1 MLRITLKSLLL
12 LVVSALVGSTVIF
25 LLLRLV
31 GGDAATVIAGTKAPP
46 EAVEAL
52 RESLGLNRPLFE
64 QYFSWLGG
72 VLTGNLGESYAARY
86 DIGQE
91 IARRLEPTL
100 TLTLGTLLVSIP
112 IALLIGLYAALNH
125 RKLRGLAV
133 DATMQVGVAIP
144 AFFIALLLVLLFAV
158 QLGWLPAAGYV
169 SIFED
174 PIANLRYMTLPVA
187 TLSVGV
193 TATFTRFVRSS
204 MIEQLNEDYMR
215 TARAKGHTQVSAALR
230 HGLRNAAVPL
240 VAISALQF
248 AALITGVIV
257 VENIFV
263 IPGLGRLLLTAVL
276 GREVIVVQSVMLVIM
291 LMILAL
297 NVATDVIYGAL
308 DPRIRQRRLIRA

>member
-1 MLRITLKSLLL
+1 MLRIAFKSLLL
-12 LVVSALVGSTVIF
+12 LVASAIVGSTVIF

-31 GGDAATVIAGTKAPP
+31 GGDAASVIAGTKATP
-46 EAVEAL
+46 ETVAAL
-52 RESLGLNRPLFE
+52 RENLGLNLPLWE
-64 QYFSWLGG
+64 QYSSWLGG

-86 DIGQE
+86 NIGEE
-91 IARRLEPTL
+91 IGRRLEPTL
-100 TLTLGTLLVSIP
+100 ILTLGTLLVSIP
-112 IALLIGLYAALNH
+112 IALLIGLFAAMNY
-125 RKLRGLAV
+125 RKVRGLAV

-144 AFFIALLLVLLFAV
+144 PFFIALLFVLLFAV

-174 PIANLRYMTLPVA
+174 PIANLRYTILPIA

-215 TARAKGHTQVSAALR
+215 TARAKGHTRTSAAIR

-257 VENIFV
+257 IENIFV

-297 NVATDVIYGAL
+297 NLATDLLYGAL
-308 DPRIRQRRLIRA
+308 DPRIRRRRLVRA